1 MSEKAL
7 DGLKIIGFTYAGVG
21 NMVIKYL
28 VEHGATAIRVESIK
42 RLDNTRVSAPYKD
55 NIFGINRSGYY
66 AWINNDRYC
75 IALNLK
81 HSRAM
86 EVCEKLIKWA
96 DILVE
101 NFAPGTMERSNLG
114 YPHVKKINPGMI
126 MVSCSQQGQT
136 GPHREMPGYGGTLQ
150 GLAGFTHLT
159 GWPDRWPVQVDRSYP
174 DFIAPRF
181 AVVAV
186 LAALDYRQRT
196 GKGQFIDVS
205 EYEDCI
211 HFLAPV
217 ILDYT
222 TNRNIQGRVGNR
234 SPYAAPHGCYR
245 CKGDDRWCV
254 ISVFTDG
261 EWDALSKVI
270 GNSGLA
276 RDEKFKT
283 LIGRKQNEEELD
295 DLIEQWTINH
305 TREEVMAILQ
315 EAGIAA
321 GMVRTAEDV
330 VEHCPQLKYRHYFW
344 TLNHPEI
351 GEHIYPG
358 PNFILSKTPGELKM
372 AAPCLGQHTE
382 YVCKE
387 ILGMLEEEYIDLLVN
402 DVFE

>member
-1 MSEKAL
+1 MPKKAL
-7 DGLKIIGFTYAGVG
+7 DGLKIVGFTYAGVG

-55 NIFGINRSGYY
+55 NVFGVNRSGYY
-66 AWINNDRYC
+66 AWINNDRYS
-75 IALNLK
+75 IALNIK
-81 HSRAM
+81 HPRAM
-86 EVCEKLIKWA
+86 EVCNRLIKWA

-101 NFAPGTMERSNLG
+101 NFSPGTMERSSLG
-114 YPHVKKINPGMI
+114 YNDVKRINPGII

-159 GWPDRWPVQVDRSYP
+159 GWPDRWPVQIDRSYP

-181 AVVAV
+181 ATVAV

-196 GKGQFIDVS
+196 GKGQFIDAS

-222 TNRNIQGRVGNR
+222 ANKHIQGRVGNR

-245 CKGDDRWCV
+245 CKGDDKWCV
-254 ISVFTDG
+254 ISVFTDE
-261 EWDALSKVI
+261 EWNAFCKAI
-270 GNSGLA
+270 GNPEWTKGG
-276 RDEKFKT
+276 KFKT
-283 LIGRKQNEEELD
+283 AIGRKQNEEELEI
-295 DLIEQWTINH
+295 LIEQWTINH
-305 TREEVMAILQ
+305 SREEVMTILQ
-315 EAGIAA
+315 EAGVAA

-330 VEHCPQLKYRHYFW
+330 VENCPQLRYRRYFR

-358 PNFILSKTPGELKM
+358 TNFILSKTPGELKM

-387 ILGMLEEEYIDLLVN
+387 ILAMPEEEYIDLIIN